1 MTVSVHT
8 AVNGRRYVVG
18 MTGEA
23 LTVVVVDDHGVYRSG
38 LVSLLRENGVNVL
51 GEAASGP
58 EGVEVTVR
66 ERPDVVL
73 MDVNMP
79 GFDGIEAVRRLAQ
92 EAPEVYAIVL
102 TVVAD
107 EATVVEALTAG
118 AAGYLLKDA
127 PIEDMLPGLR
137 AVAGG
142 DSLLSPH
149 VAGKLVHR
157 LRAER
162 APPAHR
168 VVEMTEREHQVL
180 ALLADGRNN
189 REIAAALFISQ
200 NTVKSH
206 VSNLLEKLGVGNRVQ
221 AVVRAYREGL
231 LRADE

>member
-1 MTVSVHT
+1 
-8 AVNGRRYVVG
+8 
-18 MTGEA
+18 MTGEL
-23 LTVVVVDDHGVYRSG
+23 LTAVVVDDHDVYRRG
-38 LVSLLRENGVNVL
+38 LVSILRESGVNVL
-51 GEAASGP
+51 AEAASGP
-58 EGVEVTVR
+58 DGVKASLR

-73 MDVNMP
+73 MDINLP
-79 GFDGIEAVRRLAQ
+79 GFDGIEAVRRLTR
-92 EAPEVYAIVL
+92 EAPDMPAIVL
-102 TVVAD
+102 TVLAD

-127 PIEDMLPGLR
+127 PVEEMIPGLK

-142 DSLLSPH
+142 EALLSPR
-149 VAGKLVHR
+149 VAKKLVSR

-162 APPAHR
+162 SSAER
-168 VVEMTEREHQVL
+168 SDVEMTEREHQVL

-221 AVVRAYREGL
+221 AVVRAYRDGL
-231 LRADE
+231 LRGDP